1 MPIWGLSN
9 NRVQPLPTV
18 LQAWSTQSMDVDG
31 DIWTEFQPLVKRLYE
46 VDRKTLR
53 DVKTILEGQHGFPET
68 P

>member
-1 MPIWGLSN
+1 
-9 NRVQPLPTV
+9 
-18 LQAWSTQSMDVDG
+18 MDVDG